1 MSGAQNQ
8 MTISF
13 PLSQNRQ
20 NLSRYFRD
28 HAATFLRQFVNFE
41 RHEQES
47 VIEIGMGQH
56 LTKGPGPFAKPARIF
71 RRSFANVRDKFPNLA
86 E

>member
-1 MSGAQNQ
+1 MNIHG
-8 MTISF
+8 T
-13 PLSQNRQ
+13 
-20 NLSRYFRD
+20 
-28 HAATFLRQFVNFE
+28 HAATFLCQFVNFE

-56 LTKGPGPFAKPARIF
+56 LTKGPGPFAKLARIF